1 MGDIQKPQQQ
11 QQPEISPH
19 LIQLIQAFLAGQ
31 PQQQQAPQEVPAP
44 YIYQRKGEAYVQ
56 PKDPYT
62 DLAFQTQRVNPVTG
76 AVEYIDTRTGKD
88 WTTAETTA
96 NPMLDPAWRKAYQLQ
111 GLHPEQQALYEW
123 DPNHGDEQQ
132 GYGWWVIPEEVQAN
146 YDYSPFGGWTPRGTQ
161 APVNQLQPIDMSN
174 VYQWLFGNSGG
185 RPQTGIGNPTGGNLN
200 GNPFNQPA
208 ANPLARMTTGN
219 QMNPISTTLG
229 NPNPMD
235 KVLGG
240 PSGMNP
246 FKPKRTRFGI
256 L

>member
-31 PQQQQAPQEVPAP
+31 PQQQAQQEAPAP

-111 GLHPEQQALYEW
+111 GLHPDQQALYEW

-132 GYGWWVIPEEVQAN
+132 GYGWWILPEEVQAN
-146 YDYSPFGGWTPRGTQ
+146 YDYTPFGGWVPRGTQ
-161 APVNQLQPIDMSN
+161 APMNQLAPIDMSA
-174 VYQWLFGNSGG
+174 VLQSFFGNTGG
-185 RPQTGIGNPTGGNLN
+185 RPTNTPPQWGGDM
-200 GNPFNQPA
+200 FNK
-208 ANPLARMTTGN
+208 NPLARMATGN
-219 QMNPISTTLG
+219 QMNPVQTTLG